1 MIHSLTVNSM
11 LLIAMSIGVYHLL
24 LILLI
29 SHLATIKTDSK
40 TVNEVI
46 DYRVKLRVKN
56 LQDNS
61 INDIFN

>member
-1 MIHSLTVNSM
+1 M
-11 LLIAMSIGVYHLL
+11 LIGMSIGVYHLL

-29 SHLATIKTDSK
+29 THFMTIKTDIK

-61 INDIFN
+61 LNDIFN